1 MASESA
7 PASPPPLIQDP
18 EDSAP
23 KPVFLAK
30 KEDPSQLD
38 MTKVMAAVGFIL
50 TVTIVIVGLMWISV
64 QNLEQ
69 RVAELESGNGG
80 GVTVTR
86 KSATEAAAKLAT
98 KAATKSATSS
108 VQD

>member
-7 PASPPPLIQDP
+7 HSEPPPLIQDP
-18 EDSAP
+18 EDSTP

-50 TVTIVIVGLMWISV
+50 TVTILIVGLMWISV

-69 RVAELESGNGG
+69 RVAELENSGET
-80 GVTVTR
+80 VTVT
-86 KSATEAAAKLAT
+86 KKTASEAAAKLAS
-98 KAATKSATSS
+98 KAASKSTSNGGE
-108 VQD
+108 

>member
-7 PASPPPLIQDP
+7 QSNPPPLIQDP

-50 TVTIVIVGLMWISV
+50 TATILIVGLMWISV

-69 RVAELESGNGG
+69 RVAELEGG
-80 GVTVTR
+80 DTVVTTT
-86 KSATEAAAKLAT
+86 KKTASQAAQKLAS
-98 KAATKSATSS
+98 KAASKSINKN
-108 VQD
+108 